1 MPSSVPA
8 PRTERS
14 RVPQAWSFLASEEA
28 WQGDESVLSKAK
40 QGQHGPFSDEEWG
53 AEGLTS

>member
-40 QGQHGPFSDEEWG
+40 QGQKS
-53 AEGLTS
+53 EGQRG